1 MRLVRII
8 IICIL
13 LANYCSQLTVSPTC
27 SYILNYNRGGEGGGI
42 YQLSWTSLL
51 LVLVRMLLH
60 SLIQE
65 YALTLTVAVA
75 TVDSLTTPR
84 TILSPAPPSPLP
96 PPVSA
101 FNSLVLST
109 LLVATDS
116 LLFPLLSLASEP

>member
-1 MRLVRII
+1 MSLVRII

-13 LANYCSQLTVSPTC
+13 LANYCSQLTLSPTC

-84 TILSPAPPSPLP
+84 TILSPAPPP